1 MNRKTI
7 AEIKAAKNRPEPMVW
22 LTAYTAPMA
31 KILDAHCDVMLV
43 GDSIGMVLY
52 GMENTLEVSLDIMI
66 AHGRAV
72 VRQAQNAAVIID
84 MPYGTYEHDKD
95 VALKNARRVI
105 SETGC
110 DGVKLEGGAD
120 LAPTIAHLAANGVA
134 VMGHIGLLP
143 QAVEKEG
150 GYKVKGKTEDD
161 AARLIADA
169 QALEAAGA
177 FAFVIEGTIEDVSR
191 RITQAVGIPTIG
203 IGASASCDGQVLVT
217 DDMLGLL
224 QEHTPKF
231 VKKYEALAGV
241 VDKAVASYAADVRAR
256 KFPSAEYTYTVKK

>member
-7 AEIKAAKNRPEPMVW
+7 TEIKAAKNAEQPMVW

-52 GMENTLEVSLDIMI
+52 GMENTLDVSLEIMI

-72 VRQAQNAAVIID
+72 VRQAQHAAIIID

-120 LAPTIAHLAANGVA
+120 LAPTVAYLSANGVA

-161 AARLIADA
+161 ATRLIADA

-191 RITQAVGIPTIG
+191 RITQSVNIPTIG
-203 IGASASCDGQVLVT
+203 IGASAACDGQVLVT

-224 QEHTPKF
+224 QGHTPKF
-231 VKKYEALAGV
+231 VKKYEALSGV
-241 VDKAVASYAADVRAR
+241 IDKAVASYAADVRAR